1 VSGDHGLVPSVATPP
16 DDVVH
21 AALAEFALGAVHD
34 VHALTPSG
42 SAFRVKTGQ
51 GQFVLKVAYRE
62 RDVRLQAEVASLL
75 PHRGIRQP
83 QVVATQAGGLVT
95 SNGYFLQE
103 LLPGAALSAPT
114 DVQIAVAMRHVAA
127 YHRELG
133 ELPLS
138 YEPEAGSLWQR
149 VADVDFLLESLP
161 SLLARF
167 GLGGEDVDAAL
178 ARLAAARLRS
188 RALPRQV
195 VHGDI
200 GPDNILMS
208 GNEVVALIDF
218 TPFWESVL
226 FAACTALYWY
236 HVHGVGSV
244 TAGTLRSSVA
254 EMNAERSWTSEE
266 LTLWPPGLVR
276 EALRRLATPL
286 ELARESGTEP
296 GPAVERRRAAVA
308 TLVEALP
315 QLSS

>member
-1 VSGDHGLVPSVATPP
+1 M
-16 DDVVH
+16 H
-21 AALAEFALGAVHD
+21 AALAEFALGAMHSAR
-34 VHALTPSG
+34 ALTPSRT
-42 SAFRVKTGQ
+42 AFRVTTGS

-62 RDVRLQAEVASLL
+62 RDVMLQAEVASLL
-75 PHRGIRQP
+75 QHRGIRQP
-83 QVVATQAGGLVT
+83 LVIATQAGGLVT

-114 DVQIAVAMRHVAA
+114 EVQIAAAMRHVAA
-127 YHRELG
+127 YHCELG
-133 ELPLS
+133 ELPVS

-161 SLLARF
+161 SLLASY
-167 GLGGEDVDAAL
+167 GLGGEDVDVAL
-178 ARLAAARLRS
+178 RSLAASRMRL

-236 HVHGVGSV
+236 HVHGVGSA
-244 TAGTLRSSVA
+244 TAAALQSSVA
-254 EMNAERSWTSEE
+254 EMNVERPWTADE
-266 LTLWPPGLVR
+266 LRLWPAGLVR